1 MLLGRGWEVRAMLNA
16 FLPLKGTSSPSLPF
30 RMMTDMEAIRLG
42 RHRTLGHLVQHQLTL
57 WMHCRKCRRAGK
69 LDVKRLV
76 EVHGAEMVLK
86 ALEQSWICEHCGAGW
101 PDVHVQVPPKPKR
114 RAPPDDLPDAYP

>member
-1 MLLGRGWEVRAMLNA
+1 MIDT
-16 FLPLKGTSSPSLPF
+16 FLPLKATSSPSLPF
-30 RMMTDMEAIRLG
+30 HMMTDMEAIRLG

-76 EVHGAEMVLK
+76 EVHGAETILK
-86 ALEQSWICEHCGAGW
+86 EILARCICDNCGAIW
-101 PDVHVQVPPKPKR
+101 PFVDIEVPPRSKR
-114 RAPPDDLPDAYP
+114 RAPLGSSP